1 MMSKG
6 ADLRP
11 VMRLSAF
18 YAAIFL
24 VTGVQLPFWPVWL
37 ASRGLTTREI
47 GNPARRGDLFIVG
60 SIGSGATLASSSG
73 NNVLPVVLG
82 ASALVLLAC
91 LRIPPRGGQR
101 ACG

>member
-1 MMSKG
+1 MSRFAPG
-6 ADLRP
+6 DAPFGLLCSDLFGDLGSAP
-11 VMRLSAF
+11 VLAGLARFAR
-18 YAAIFL
+18 
-24 VTGVQLPFWPVWL
+24 TDHEGDRHPV
-37 ASRGLTTREI
+37 
-47 GNPARRGDLFIVG
+47 RRGDLFIVG
-60 SIGSGATLASSSG
+60 LIGSGATLASSSG